1 MKEEEDYDQIFKIVI
16 IGDSGVG
23 KTNLI
28 SRYLKNEYNQS
39 TKATVGVEFGE
50 KKYIYENHKIK
61 AQLWD
66 TAGQERYRSIT
77 SMYYKGAKGA
87 ILVFDITSKNS
98 FENIDKWLNELKK
111 TSDENIQLILIGNKC
126 DLSDN
131 RVISQDD
138 AEVKC
143 KDLNIPYMET
153 SALSS
158 FNVDKAFNYLIEQ
171 IASKIEKN
179 IDDDIEFDDVNFG
192 NNINLNVTDDKNEK
206 KKCCGK

>member
-1 MKEEEDYDQIFKIVI
+1 
-16 IGDSGVG
+16 
-23 KTNLI
+23 
-28 SRYLKNEYNQS
+28 
-39 TKATVGVEFGE
+39 
-50 KKYIYENHKIK
+50 
-61 AQLWD
+61 
-66 TAGQERYRSIT
+66 
-77 SMYYKGAKGA
+77 MYYKGAKGA
-87 ILVFDITSKNS
+87 ILVFDITSKTS

-126 DLSDN
+126 DLNDN

-153 SALSS
+153 SALNS

-179 IDDDIEFDDVNFG
+179 IDDDIEFDDANFG